1 MCVSVVGKRRFINQ
15 TREHEAKR
23 NAQPNIPSWGW
34 LTRTNP
40 LAHLH
45 HPFLRVIMPSVLTF
59 VGNDS
64 LTRVCWLLV
73 SSDSLI
79 RVCWLLSAMTHS
91 TECADFCQQW
101 LIQQSVLT
109 CVSSDSFNR
118 VCWLLSAMTH
128 FTEYADFSKQWLTHQ
143 STLTFVSSDSWIQQ
157 SLLTFVSNDSF

>member
-45 HPFLRVIMPSVLTF
+45 HPYLRVIMPSVLT
-59 VGNDS
+59 
-64 LTRVCWLLV
+64 LV
-73 SSDSLI
+73 SSDSLTRVWWLSSAVTHTI
-79 RVCWLLSAMTHS
+79 EYADFCQQWLTQQSVLTLVSSDSFNRVCWLLWAVTHS
-91 TECADFCQQW
+91 PEFADFCQQW

-109 CVSSDSFNR
+109 
-118 VCWLLSAMTH
+118 
-128 FTEYADFSKQWLTHQ
+128 
-143 STLTFVSSDSWIQQ
+143 FVSSDSPTRVCWLVSAVTHLPECADFCQQ
-157 SLLTFVSNDSF
+157 